1 MRLPMAAENREERLQ
16 VMLGPEELRAID
28 NFRFAH
34 RLPTRA
40 AAVRELLKRGLEAEA
55 KGDVVDGS
63 RSKDFGVL
71 GTLNGSGFEGDESK
85 NS

>member
-1 MRLPMAAENREERLQ
+1 MAAANREERLQ

-28 NFRFAH
+28 NFRFAR

-40 AAVRELLKRGLEAEA
+40 AAVRELLKRGLEADA

-85 NS
+85 ES

>member
-1 MRLPMAAENREERLQ
+1 VAAANRETRLQ

-28 NFRFAH
+28 NFRFGH

-40 AAVRELLKRGLEAEA
+40 AAVRELLKRGLEAEE

-71 GTLNGSGFEGDESK
+71 GTSNGSRFEGDKK
-85 NS
+85 NDP

>member
-1 MRLPMAAENREERLQ
+1 MAAANRETRLQ

-28 NFRFAH
+28 NFRFGH

-40 AAVRELLKRGLEAEA
+40 AAVRELLKRGLEAEE

-71 GTLNGSGFEGDESK
+71 GTSNGSRFEGDKK
-85 NS
+85 NDP

>member
-1 MRLPMAAENREERLQ
+1 VAAANRETRLQ

-28 NFRFAH
+28 NFRFGH

-40 AAVRELLKRGLEAEA
+40 AAVRELLKRGLGAEE

-71 GTLNGSGFEGDESK
+71 GTSNGSRFEGDEK
-85 NS
+85 IDP

>member
-1 MRLPMAAENREERLQ
+1 MAVANRETRLQ

-28 NFRFAH
+28 NFRFGH

-40 AAVRELLKRGLEAEA
+40 AAVRELLKRGLEAEE

-71 GTLNGSGFEGDESK
+71 GTSNGSRFEGDKK
-85 NS
+85 NDP